1 MEAGFQTPF
10 LDIFKHGGVD
20 RDIRLMAARG
30 DLGLRAEEQ
39 RSLLKLLTADPDPEI
54 AGIAEAALQA
64 EPMEPATVDAPPA
77 ELEPAKGAKK
87 EGEEEQEQEQEQEEE
102 EKKKGSSM
110 EKIAAMNPGQ
120 RLALAMRGT
129 REERSILIRDS
140 NKIVSTAVLSSPKVT
155 QSEVEAIA
163 KMGNVSEEI
172 LRIIGNTRA
181 WVKSYAVVAALT
193 KNSKTPV
200 AVSMHL
206 LSRLHEADLKR
217 LASDRNVP
225 DALRIAARQK
235 IAPR

>member
-20 RDIRLMAARG
+20 REIRLMAARG

-39 RSLLKLLTADPDPEI
+39 RSLLELLVGDPDLEI
-54 AGIAEAALQA
+54 AKIAEAALKA
-64 EPMEPATVDAPPA
+64 EPMEQATVDAPQA
-77 ELEPAKGAKK
+77 EPEPARQDEAGNE
-87 EGEEEQEQEQEQEEE
+87 EGNEEGDET

-129 REERSILIRDS
+129 REERGILIRDS

-163 KMGNVSEEI
+163 KMGNVSEDI

-181 WVKSYAVVAALT
+181 WVKSYGVVAALT
-193 KNSKTPV
+193 RNSKTPV
-200 AVSMHL
+200 AVSLNL
-206 LSRLHEADLKR
+206 LSRLHEGDLKK

-225 DALRIAARQK
+225 DAVRKAARQK
-235 IAPR
+235 IAPK

>member
-1 MEAGFQTPF
+1 
-10 LDIFKHGGVD
+10 
-20 RDIRLMAARG
+20 MAARG

-39 RSLLKLLTADPDPEI
+39 RSLLELLVGDPDLEI
-54 AGIAEAALQA
+54 AKIAEAALKA
-64 EPMEPATVDAPPA
+64 EPMEQATAHAPTA
-77 ELEPAKGAKK
+77 EPEPAKREEAGDEAGNE
-87 EGEEEQEQEQEQEEE
+87 EGNEAGDEK
-102 EKKKGSSM
+102 EKKKDSSM

-129 REERSILIRDS
+129 REERGILIRDP

-172 LRIIGNTRA
+172 LRIIGSTRA

-200 AVSMHL
+200 AVSMNL
-206 LSRLHEADLKR
+206 LSRLHENDLKK

>member
-39 RSLLKLLTADPDPEI
+39 RSLLELLVGDPDPEI
-54 AGIAEAALQA
+54 AKIAEAALKA
-64 EPMEPATVDAPPA
+64 EPVEQAAVDVPPGTPAPA
-77 ELEPAKGAKK
+77 EEI
-87 EGEEEQEQEQEQEEE
+87 EEEAEE
-102 EKKKGSSM
+102 KKGSSM
-110 EKIAAMNPGQ
+110 EKIAAMNPAQ

-129 REERSILIRDS
+129 REERSILIRDP

-200 AVSMHL
+200 AVSMTL

-217 LASDRNVP
+217 LATDRNVP
-225 DALRIAARQK
+225 EALRTAARQK
-235 IAPR
+235 IAPK

>member
-10 LDIFKHGGVD
+10 LDIFKHGRVD
-20 RDIRLMAARG
+20 REIRMMAARG

-39 RSLLKLLTADPDPEI
+39 HSLLELLVGDPDPEI
-54 AGIAEAALQA
+54 AKIAEAALKA
-64 EPMEPATVDAPPA
+64 EPIEQATVDVPPA
-77 ELEPAKGAKK
+77 ELEPASEEAENE
-87 EGEEEQEQEQEQEEE
+87 EGDEK
-102 EKKKGSSM
+102 EKKKASSM

-129 REERSILIRDS
+129 REERGILIRDP

-163 KMGNVSEEI
+163 KMGNVSEDI

-181 WVKSYAVVAALT
+181 WVKSYGVVAALT

-200 AVSMHL
+200 AVSLNL
-206 LSRLHEADLKR
+206 LSRLHEGDLKK

-225 DALRIAARQK
+225 DAVRKAARQK
-235 IAPR
+235 ISPR

>member
-20 RDIRLMAARG
+20 REIRLMAARG
-30 DLGLRAEEQ
+30 DLGLRADEQ
-39 RSLLKLLTADPDPEI
+39 RGLLELLVGDPDPEI
-54 AGIAEAALQA
+54 AKVAEAALKA
-64 EPMEPATVDAPPA
+64 ESVEQATVDVPPA
-77 ELEPAKGAKK
+77 TPEPAEEAGK
-87 EGEEEQEQEQEQEEE
+87 EEGNRGRGEEEE
-102 EKKKGSSM
+102 KKGSSM

-129 REERSILIRDS
+129 REERGILIRDP

-200 AVSMHL
+200 AVSLNL
-206 LSRLHEADLKR
+206 LSRLHEADLKK

-225 DALRIAARQK
+225 DAVRKAARQK
-235 IAPR
+235 IAPK

>member
-20 RDIRLMAARG
+20 REIRLMAARG

-39 RSLLKLLTADPDPEI
+39 RSLLELLTGDPDPEI
-54 AGIAEAALQA
+54 ARIADAALQA
-64 EPMEPATVDAPPA
+64 EPMEPATADAPPG
-77 ELEPAKGAKK
+77 ELEPAKEAKEDK
-87 EGEEEQEQEQEQEEE
+87 EEGEEEEG

-110 EKIAAMNPGQ
+110 EKIAALNPGQ

-181 WVKSYAVVAALT
+181 WVKSYAVVSALT
-193 KNSKTPV
+193 RNSKTPV
-200 AVSMHL
+200 AVSMTL
-206 LSRLHEADLKR
+206 LSRLHEGDLKR

-225 DALRIAARQK
+225 EALRTAARQK
-235 IAPR
+235 IAPK